1 MELYVRQQGAAAAA
15 AATESGEALGQDGRA
30 EVQRD
35 LEHPQRWQIE
45 LDGRTW
51 VVDAVASGASRSL
64 LIDGHQYEVLCQ
76 EEGREEHG
84 GSRFV
89 VSCRGLEERLEV
101 LDPLAHEA
109 LLAEDAAGVG
119 GSQRVTAYM
128 PGKVVKVLVEAG
140 ARVEAGQGVL
150 VLEAMKMEN
159 EIQAESSG
167 VLAEIFVSEGQ
178 AVQGGDPLFEVV
190 AGGEPE

>member
-1 MELYVRQQGAAAAA
+1 
-15 AATESGEALGQDGRA
+15 
-30 EVQRD
+30 
-35 LEHPQRWQIE
+35 
-45 LDGRTW
+45 
-51 VVDAVASGASRSL
+51 
-64 LIDGHQYEVLCQ
+64 
-76 EEGREEHG
+76 
-84 GSRFV
+84 
-89 VSCRGLEERLEV
+89 
-101 LDPLAHEA
+101 
-109 LLAEDAAGVG
+109 
-119 GSQRVTAYM
+119 M